1 MGKRL
6 RHQLTALAVDKAKPR
21 ATPYRLADGGGLY
34 LWVPASG
41 VKVWQFRYRHDGK
54 PQTATLGRYSRD
66 VQGLTW
72 ARAAADE
79 ARSKAEAGD
88 HLTRVKA
95 VKKATK
101 RTSSAN
107 TFDKVATEW
116 VKREA
121 REGRWTEAY
130 RAEVEASLRNHLLQ
144 LDGLPV
150 TEITA
155 ALAAPALRRV
165 ERTAPDMAKK
175 VRQRLRGIL
184 DHAVWEGLIPANP
197 IPAPRRRKRATER
210 RHLAALLAKP
220 AVGDVLRRA
229 DKADAG
235 KGVKRAHLLAAFT
248 AQRIGEIVGA
258 QWSEVDL
265 QSAKWSIPRER
276 MKIKDGER
284 GPHEVPLPPRLL
296 AMMREWRREDGG
308 EAVWLCPSPGGEM
321 PITREAVEKF
331 YRRTLGLTGKHSP
344 HSWRS
349 VLSTWA
355 SDAGEDADAVEAQL
369 DHGDPNK
376 VKAAY
381 NRAKRYDRRADLMA
395 WHEQAL
401 IAARDGAEVVIL
413 KHPGRIG

>member
-6 RHQLTALAVDKAKPR
+6 RHLLTALAVDKAKPR
-21 ATPYRLADGGGLY
+21 AKPYRLADGGGLY

-72 ARAAADE
+72 ARSAADD

-95 VKKATK
+95 IKKATK
-101 RTSSAN
+101 RTTSAN
-107 TFDKVATEW
+107 TFDKVAAEW
-116 VKREA
+116 VKREV
-121 REGRWTEAY
+121 REGQWTDAY
-130 RAEVEASLRNHLLQ
+130 RAEVEASLRNHLSQ

-155 ALAAPALRRV
+155 ALAAPHLRRV

-184 DHAVWEGLIPANP
+184 DHAVWEGLITANP

-210 RHLAALLAKP
+210 RHLAALLDKP

-235 KGVKRAHLLAAFT
+235 KGVKRAHLLAVFT
-248 AQRIGEIVGA
+248 SQRIGEIVGA

-284 GPHEVPLPPRLL
+284 GPHEVPLPPRLV
-296 AMMREWRREDGG
+296 AMMREWRREDGDD
-308 EAVWLCPSPGGEM
+308 AVWLCPGLGGET

-344 HSWRS
+344 HSWRA

-355 SDAGEDADAVEAQL
+355 NDAGEDADAVEAQL

-381 NRAKRYDRRADLMA
+381 DRGKRYDRRADLMA

-401 IAARDGAEVVIL
+401 IAARDGGKVLSIRRTAN
-413 KHPGRIG
+413 